1 MNKEILKTISVLYV
15 EDEND
20 VREFTSK
27 LLTSL
32 LRKVYVAQDGLEGL
46 KIYEENKDDIDLIVS
61 DINMPKMDGL
71 SMCDAI
77 KKINHEI
84 PLVITSAHNDTNF
97 LKRAIEIGVTTYAMK
112 PIDLYQLIESIIK
125 AMEPIILRKKLIELN
140 LSLESKIEKEI
151 NKIKSILDAQDNI
164 IIVTNK
170 EEITNVNKKFL
181 DFFGIINFDDFIA
194 TKKNIFD
201 FFQEEFGFI
210 TKEQIDK
217 QESWIKYIKDLH
229 EIDRI
234 VKIKGASLE
243 EKIFAINVDYYE
255 NKDDYH
261 ENKDDYYVFSLTD
274 ITKLKEKSNLLE
286 YQASHDKLTGL
297 FNRNRFDE
305 VYEKEIKRAKRY
317 NNDLSLIIFDID
329 NFKMINDTYGHQTGD
344 EVLKEMARITISNVR
359 EQDIIVRWGGEEF
372 LILLPQTNLLGAFT
386 VANKIRTSIEA
397 NIFTTNS
404 LNITASFGVTQL
416 LENDDESSFIARSD
430 KFLYEAKKTGK
441 NKVVS
446 S

>member
-32 LRKVYVAQDGLEGL
+32 LKNVYVAQDGLDGL
-46 KIYEENKDDIDLIVS
+46 KIFEEHKDNIDLIVS

-71 SMCDAI
+71 SMGEAI
-77 KKINHEI
+77 KKINPEI

-125 AMEPIILRKKLIELN
+125 AMEPIILKRKLIELN
-140 LSLESKIEKEI
+140 LSLESKIEQEI

-170 EEITNVNKKFL
+170 EQITNVNKKFL
-181 DFFGIINFDDFIA
+181 DFFGVDNFDEFIS
-194 TKKNIFD
+194 TRKNIFD
-201 FFQEEFGFI
+201 FFEEEFGFI
-210 TKEQIDK
+210 TKEQINK
-217 QESWIKYIKDLH
+217 QESWVKYIKELH

-234 VKIKGASLE
+234 VKIKGISEE
-243 EKIFAINVDYYE
+243 EKIFAINVDYY
-255 NKDDYH
+255 D
-261 ENKDDYYVFSLTD
+261 NKDDYYVFSLTD

-305 VYEKEIKRAKRY
+305 IYSKEIKRARRY
-317 NNDLSLIIFDID
+317 NNDLSIIIFDID
-329 NFKMINDTYGHQTGD
+329 NFKTVNDTYGHQIGD
-344 EVLKEMARITISNVR
+344 EVLKEMAQIVTTHVR
-359 EQDIIVRWGGEEF
+359 EQDITVRWGGEEF
-372 LILLPQTNLLGAFT
+372 LILLPQTNIDGAIS
-386 VANKIRTSIEA
+386 VANKIKTAINEH
-397 NIFTTNS
+397 IFTSNS
-404 LNITASFGVTQL
+404 LAITGSFGVTEL
-416 LENDDESSFIARSD
+416 LEEDNENDFILRGD
-430 KFLYEAKKTGK
+430 KLLYEAKKTGK
-441 NKVVS
+441 NKVIS
-446 S
+446 

>member
-77 KKINHEI
+77 KKINQEI

-97 LKRAIEIGVTTYAMK
+97 LRRAIEIGVTTYAMK

-125 AMEPIILRKKLIELN
+125 AMEPIILKRKLIELN

-181 DFFGIINFDDFIA
+181 DFFGVDNFDEFIA
-194 TKKNIFD
+194 TRKNIFD
-201 FFQEEFGFI
+201 FFEEEFGFI
-210 TKEQIDK
+210 TKEQINK

-255 NKDDYH
+255 NKDDY
-261 ENKDDYYVFSLTD
+261 YVFSLTD

-305 VYEKEIKRAKRY
+305 LYEKEIKRARRY
-317 NNDLSLIIFDID
+317 NNDLSLILFDID
-329 NFKMINDTYGHQTGD
+329 NFKMINDSYGHQTGD
-344 EVLKEMARITISNVR
+344 EVLKEIAKIILGNVR
-359 EQDIIVRWGGEEF
+359 EQDINVRWGGEEF

-386 VANKIRTSIEA
+386 VANKIRTSIET
-397 NIFTTNS
+397 NVFTTNS

>member
-20 VREFTSK
+20 VRGFTSK
-27 LLTSL
+27 LLASL

-46 KIYEENKDDIDLIVS
+46 ELFEKNKDDIDLIVT

-71 SMCDAI
+71 SMCAAI
-77 KKINHEI
+77 KNINSEV

-97 LKRAIEIGVTTYAMK
+97 LKKAIEIGVNTYAMK
-112 PIDLYQLIESIIK
+112 PIDLYQLVESIIK
-125 AMEPIILRKKLIELN
+125 AMEPIILKRKLIELN
-140 LSLESKIEKEI
+140 LSLESKIEQEV

-164 IIVTNK
+164 IIVTSK
-170 EEITNVNKKFL
+170 EKITNVNKKFL
-181 DFFGIINFDDFIA
+181 DFFGITNFDDFIA
-194 TKKNIFD
+194 TEKDIFD

-210 TKEQIDK
+210 TKEQIIK

-234 VKIKGASLE
+234 VKIKNKNKE

-255 NKDDYH
+255 NKD
-261 ENKDDYYVFSLTD
+261 NYYVFSLTD

-297 FNRNRFDE
+297 FNRNRFDDI
-305 VYEKEIKRAKRY
+305 YPKEIKRSKRY
-317 NNDLSLIIFDID
+317 NNELSIILFDID
-329 NFKMINDTYGHQTGD
+329 NFKQINDNYGHPVGD
-344 EVLKEMARITISNVR
+344 EVLKEIANITLNSVR
-359 EQDIIVRWGGEEF
+359 EQDITVRWGGEEF
-372 LILLPQTNLLGAFT
+372 LVLLPQTDLAGAIIA
-386 VANKIRTSIEA
+386 ANKIRNSIESEGITA
-397 NIFTTNS
+397 HS
-404 LNITASFGVTQL
+404 LMVTASFGVTQL
-416 LENDDESSFIARSD
+416 LEDDNEASFISRSD

>member
-1 MNKEILKTISVLYV
+1 MMNKEILKTISVLYV

-32 LRKVYVAQDGLEGL
+32 LKNVYVAQDGLEGL
-46 KIYEENKDDIDLIVS
+46 KIFEEHKDDIDLIVS

-71 SMCDAI
+71 SMCEAI
-77 KKINHEI
+77 KKINNEI

-97 LKRAIEIGVTTYAMK
+97 LKRSIEIGVTTYAMK

-125 AMEPIILRKKLIELN
+125 AMEPIILKRKLIELN
-140 LSLESKIEKEI
+140 LSLESKIEQEI
-151 NKIKSILDAQDNI
+151 SKIKSILDAQDNI

-170 EEITNVNKKFL
+170 EEITNVNRKFL
-181 DFFGIINFDDFIA
+181 DFFGVDNFDDFIA

-201 FFQEEFGFI
+201 FFEEEFGFI
-210 TKEQIDK
+210 TKEQINK
-217 QESWIKYIKDLH
+217 QESWIKYIKELH

-234 VKIKGASLE
+234 VKIKGVLE
-243 EKIFAINVDYYE
+243 EERIFAINVDYY
-255 NKDDYH
+255 D
-261 ENKDDYYVFSLTD
+261 NKDDYYVFSLTD

-305 VYEKEIKRAKRY
+305 IYTKEIKRARRY
-317 NNDLSLIIFDID
+317 ENDLSIIIFDVD
-329 NFKMINDTYGHQTGD
+329 DFKMVNDTYGHQVGD
-344 EVLKEMARITISNVR
+344 EVLKEMSQIMLNSVR
-359 EQDIIVRWGGEEF
+359 EQDITVRWGGEEF
-372 LILLPQTNLLGAFT
+372 LVLLPQTNLEGAIL
-386 VANKIRTSIEA
+386 AADKIRIAINEHS
-397 NIFTTNS
+397 FTDKS
-404 LNITASFGVTQL
+404 LTITGSFGVAQL
-416 LENDDESSFIARSD
+416 LDEDSEKDFISRAD

-441 NKVVS
+441 NKVIS
-446 S
+446 

>member
-77 KKINHEI
+77 KKINQEI

-97 LKRAIEIGVTTYAMK
+97 LRRAIEIGVTTYAMK

-125 AMEPIILRKKLIELN
+125 AMEPIILKRKLIELN

-181 DFFGIINFDDFIA
+181 DFFGVDNFDEFIA
-194 TKKNIFD
+194 TRKNIFD
-201 FFQEEFGFI
+201 FFEEEFGLI
-210 TKEQIDK
+210 TKEQINK

-234 VKIKGASLE
+234 VKITGASLE
-243 EKIFAINVDYYE
+243 EKIFAINVDYY
-255 NKDDYH
+255 

-305 VYEKEIKRAKRY
+305 LYEKEIKRARRY
-317 NNDLSLIIFDID
+317 NNDLSLILFDID
-329 NFKMINDTYGHQTGD
+329 NFKMINDSYGHQTGD
-344 EVLKEMARITISNVR
+344 EVLKEIAKIILGNVR
-359 EQDIIVRWGGEEF
+359 EQDINVRWGGEEF

-386 VANKIRTSIEA
+386 VANKIRTSIET

-416 LENDDESSFIARSD
+416 LENDDESSFITRSD

>member
-1 MNKEILKTISVLYV
+1 MNKEVLKTISVLYV

-32 LRKVYVAQDGLEGL
+32 LRKVYVAQDGQEGL
-46 KIYEENKDDIDLIVS
+46 KIFEENKDDIDLIIS

-71 SMCDAI
+71 SMCEAI

-97 LKRAIEIGVTTYAMK
+97 LRRSIEIGVTTYAMK
-112 PIDLYQLIESIIK
+112 PIDLYQLMESIIK
-125 AMEPIILRKKLIELN
+125 AMEPIILKKKLIELN
-140 LSLESKIEKEI
+140 LSLESKIEQEI

-181 DFFGIINFDDFIA
+181 DFFGVDNFDEFI
-194 TKKNIFD
+194 KSRKNIFD

-210 TKEQIDK
+210 TKEQITK

-234 VKIKGASLE
+234 VKIKSALEE
-243 EKIFAINVDYYE
+243 EKIFAINVDYY
-255 NKDDYH
+255 

-305 VYEKEIKRAKRY
+305 IYTKEIKRTKRY
-317 NNDLSLIIFDID
+317 NNELSIIIFDID
-329 NFKMINDTYGHQTGD
+329 DFKMVNDTYGHQIGD
-344 EVLKEMARITISNVR
+344 EVLKEIAKITLNGVR
-359 EQDIIVRWGGEEF
+359 EQDINVRWGGEEF
-372 LILLPQTNLLGAFT
+372 LILLPQTNLTGAVT
-386 VANKIRTSIEA
+386 VASKIKSAIKKH
-397 NIFTTNS
+397 IFTDKS
-404 LNITASFGVTQL
+404 LKITASFGVSQL
-416 LENDDESSFIARSD
+416 LEEDDEISLISRSD
-430 KFLYEAKKTGK
+430 KLLYEAKKTGK
-441 NKVVS
+441 DKVIA
-446 S
+446 

>member
-27 LLTSL
+27 LLTFL

-77 KKINHEI
+77 KKINQEI

-97 LKRAIEIGVTTYAMK
+97 LRRAIEIGVTTYAMK

-125 AMEPIILRKKLIELN
+125 AMEPIILKRKLIELN

-181 DFFGIINFDDFIA
+181 DFFGVDNFDEFIA
-194 TKKNIFD
+194 TRKNIFD
-201 FFQEEFGFI
+201 FFEEEFGFI
-210 TKEQIDK
+210 TKEQINK

-255 NKDDYH
+255 NKDDY
-261 ENKDDYYVFSLTD
+261 YVFSLTD

-305 VYEKEIKRAKRY
+305 LYEKEIKRARRY
-317 NNDLSLIIFDID
+317 NNDLSLILFDID
-329 NFKMINDTYGHQTGD
+329 NFKMINDSYGHQTGD
-344 EVLKEMARITISNVR
+344 EVLKEIAKIILGNVR
-359 EQDIIVRWGGEEF
+359 EQDINVRWGGEEF

-386 VANKIRTSIEA
+386 VANKIRTSIET

>member
-1 MNKEILKTISVLYV
+1 MNKEVLKTISVLYV

-32 LRKVYVAQDGLEGL
+32 LRKVYVAQDGQEGL
-46 KIYEENKDDIDLIVS
+46 KIFEENKDDIDLIIS

-71 SMCDAI
+71 SMCEAI

-97 LKRAIEIGVTTYAMK
+97 LRRSIEIGVTTYAMK
-112 PIDLYQLIESIIK
+112 PIDLYQLMESIIK
-125 AMEPIILRKKLIELN
+125 AMEPIILKKKLIELN
-140 LSLESKIEKEI
+140 LSLESKIEQEI

-181 DFFGIINFDDFIA
+181 DFFGVDNFDEFIKS
-194 TKKNIFD
+194 KKNIFD

-210 TKEQIDK
+210 TKEQITK

-234 VKIKGASLE
+234 VKIKSALEE

-255 NKDDYH
+255 NKDY
-261 ENKDDYYVFSLTD
+261 YYVFSLTD

-305 VYEKEIKRAKRY
+305 IYTKEIKRTKRY
-317 NNDLSLIIFDID
+317 NNELSIIIFDID
-329 NFKMINDTYGHQTGD
+329 DFKMVNDTYGHQIGD
-344 EVLKEMARITISNVR
+344 EVLKEIAKITLNGVR
-359 EQDIIVRWGGEEF
+359 EQDINVRWGGEEF
-372 LILLPQTNLLGAFT
+372 LILLPQTNITGALT
-386 VANKIRTSIEA
+386 VASKIKSAIKEH
-397 NIFTTNS
+397 IFTDKS
-404 LNITASFGVTQL
+404 LKITASFGVSQL
-416 LENDDESSFIARSD
+416 LDEDDEVTLISRSD
-430 KFLYEAKKTGK
+430 KLLYEAKKTGK
-441 NKVVS
+441 DKVIA
-446 S
+446 

>member
-1 MNKEILKTISVLYV
+1 MNKEVLKTISVLYV

-32 LRKVYVAQDGLEGL
+32 LRKVYVAQDGQEGL
-46 KIYEENKDDIDLIVS
+46 KIFEENKDDIDLIIS

-71 SMCDAI
+71 SMCEAI

-97 LKRAIEIGVTTYAMK
+97 LRRSIEIGVTTYAMK
-112 PIDLYQLIESIIK
+112 PIDLYQLMESIIK
-125 AMEPIILRKKLIELN
+125 AMEPIILKKKLIELN
-140 LSLESKIEKEI
+140 LSLESKIEQEI

-181 DFFGIINFDDFIA
+181 DFFGVDNFDEFIKS
-194 TKKNIFD
+194 KKNIFD

-210 TKEQIDK
+210 TKEQITK

-234 VKIKGASLE
+234 VKIKSALEE
-243 EKIFAINVDYYE
+243 EKIFAINVDYY
-255 NKDDYH
+255 

-305 VYEKEIKRAKRY
+305 IYTKEIKRTKRY
-317 NNDLSLIIFDID
+317 NNELSIIIFDID
-329 NFKMINDTYGHQTGD
+329 DFKMVNDTYGHQIGD
-344 EVLKEMARITISNVR
+344 EVLKEIAKITLNGVR
-359 EQDIIVRWGGEEF
+359 EQDINVRWGGEEF
-372 LILLPQTNLLGAFT
+372 LILLPQTNITGALT
-386 VANKIRTSIEA
+386 VASKIKSAIKEH
-397 NIFTTNS
+397 IFTDKS
-404 LNITASFGVTQL
+404 LKITASFGVSQL
-416 LENDDESSFIARSD
+416 LDEDDEVTLISRSD
-430 KFLYEAKKTGK
+430 KLLYEAKKTGK
-441 NKVVS
+441 DKVIA
-446 S
+446 

>member
-1 MNKEILKTISVLYV
+1 MNKEVLKTISVLYV

-32 LRKVYVAQDGLEGL
+32 LRKVYVAQDGQEGL
-46 KIYEENKDDIDLIVS
+46 KIFEENKDDIDLIIS

-71 SMCDAI
+71 SMCEAI

-97 LKRAIEIGVTTYAMK
+97 LRRSIEIGVTTYAMK
-112 PIDLYQLIESIIK
+112 PIDLYQLMESIIK
-125 AMEPIILRKKLIELN
+125 AMEPIILKKKLIELN
-140 LSLESKIEKEI
+140 LSLESKIEQEI

-181 DFFGIINFDDFIA
+181 DFFGVDNFDEFIKS
-194 TKKNIFD
+194 KKNIFD

-210 TKEQIDK
+210 TKEQITK

-234 VKIKGASLE
+234 VKIKSALEE
-243 EKIFAINVDYYE
+243 EKIFAINVDYY
-255 NKDDYH
+255 

-305 VYEKEIKRAKRY
+305 IYTKEIKRTKRY
-317 NNDLSLIIFDID
+317 NNELSIIIFDID
-329 NFKMINDTYGHQTGD
+329 DFKMVNDTYGHQIGD
-344 EVLKEMARITISNVR
+344 EVLKEIAKITLNGVR
-359 EQDIIVRWGGEEF
+359 EQDINVRWGGEEF
-372 LILLPQTNLLGAFT
+372 LILLPQTNLTGALT
-386 VANKIRTSIEA
+386 VASKIKLAIKEH
-397 NIFTTNS
+397 IFTDKS
-404 LNITASFGVTQL
+404 LKITASFGVSQL
-416 LENDDESSFIARSD
+416 LEEDDEVSLISRSD
-430 KFLYEAKKTGK
+430 KLLYEAKKTGK
-441 NKVVS
+441 DKVIA
-446 S
+446 

>member
-1 MNKEILKTISVLYV
+1 MNKEVLKDISVLYV

-27 LLTSL
+27 LLSSL
-32 LRKVYVAQDGLEGL
+32 LKKVYTAKNGLEGL
-46 KIYEENKDDIDLIVS
+46 ELFKENQNNIDLIIS
-61 DINMPKMDGL
+61 DINMPKMNGL
-71 SMCDAI
+71 DMCEQI
-77 KKINHEI
+77 RKINSEM

-97 LKRAIEIGVTTYAMK
+97 LKKAIEVGVNTYAMK

-125 AMEPIILRKKLIELN
+125 AMEPILLKRKLIELN
-140 LSLESKIEKEI
+140 LSLESKIEQEI

-170 EEITNVNKKFL
+170 DEITNVNKKFL
-181 DFFGIINFDDFIA
+181 DFFEIMNFNEFIS

-210 TKEQIDK
+210 TKEKINRQI
-217 QESWIKYIKDLH
+217 SWVKYIKDLH

-234 VKIKGASLE
+234 VKIRNSLNE

-255 NKDDYH
+255 NK
-261 ENKDDYYVFSLTD
+261 EDYYVFSLTD

-305 VYEKEIKRAKRY
+305 IYSKEIKRAKRY
-317 NNDLSLIIFDID
+317 NNDLSIILFDID
-329 NFKMINDTYGHQTGD
+329 NFKNVNDTYGHQIGD
-344 EVLKEMARITISNVR
+344 EVLKEIAKLLLNNVR
-359 EQDIIVRWGGEEF
+359 DLDICVRWGGEEF
-372 LILLPQTNLLGAFT
+372 LILLPQTNLDGAKT
-386 VANKIRTSIEA
+386 VAEKIRTAI
-397 NIFTTNS
+397 IKNS
-404 LNITASFGVTQL
+404 LTDKNLQITASFGVLQMIDS
-416 LENDDESSFIARSD
+416 DDENSLISKVD
-430 KFLYEAKKTGK
+430 KLLYLAKNSGK
-441 NKVVS
+441 NIVVT
-446 S
+446 

>member
-1 MNKEILKTISVLYV
+1 MNKEILGNISVLYV
-15 EDEND
+15 EDEKD

-27 LLTSL
+27 LLGSL
-32 LRKVYVAQDGLEGL
+32 LKKVYVAQDGLDGL
-46 KIYEENKDDIDLIVS
+46 KTFEENKDEIDLIIS
-61 DINMPKMDGL
+61 DINMPKLDGL
-71 SMCDAI
+71 SMCEAI
-77 KKINHEI
+77 KKINSEI
-84 PLVITSAHNDTNF
+84 PLVITSAHNDTSF
-97 LKRAIEIGVTTYAMK
+97 LKKAIEIGVNNYAMK

-125 AMEPIILRKKLIELN
+125 AMEPIILKRKLIELN

-181 DFFGIINFDDFIA
+181 DFFGVDNFDEFIA
-194 TKKNIFD
+194 TRKNIFD
-201 FFQEEFGFI
+201 FFEEEFGFI
-210 TKEQIDK
+210 TKEQINK

-255 NKDDYH
+255 NKDDY
-261 ENKDDYYVFSLTD
+261 YVFSLTD

-305 VYEKEIKRAKRY
+305 LYEKEIKRARRY
-317 NNDLSLIIFDID
+317 NNDLSLILFDID
-329 NFKMINDTYGHQTGD
+329 NFKMINDSYGHQTGD
-344 EVLKEMARITISNVR
+344 EVLKEIAKIILGNVR
-359 EQDIIVRWGGEEF
+359 EQDINVRWGGEEF

-386 VANKIRTSIEA
+386 VANKIRTSIET
-397 NIFTTNS
+397 NVFTTNS

>member
-1 MNKEILKTISVLYV
+1 MNKEVLKTISVLYV

-32 LRKVYVAQDGLEGL
+32 LRKVYVAQDGQEGL
-46 KIYEENKDDIDLIVS
+46 KIFEENKDDIDLIIS

-71 SMCDAI
+71 SMCEAI

-97 LKRAIEIGVTTYAMK
+97 LRRSIEIGVTTYAMK
-112 PIDLYQLIESIIK
+112 PIDLYQLMESIIK
-125 AMEPIILRKKLIELN
+125 AMEPIILKKKLIELN
-140 LSLESKIEKEI
+140 LSLESKIEQEI

-181 DFFGIINFDDFIA
+181 DFFGVDNFDEFI
-194 TKKNIFD
+194 KSRKNIFD

-210 TKEQIDK
+210 TKEQITK

-234 VKIKGASLE
+234 VKIKSALEE
-243 EKIFAINVDYYE
+243 EKIFAINVDYY
-255 NKDDYH
+255 

-305 VYEKEIKRAKRY
+305 IYTKEIKRTKRY
-317 NNDLSLIIFDID
+317 NNELSIIIFDID
-329 NFKMINDTYGHQTGD
+329 DFKMVNDTYGHQIGD
-344 EVLKEMARITISNVR
+344 EVLKEIAKITLNGVR
-359 EQDIIVRWGGEEF
+359 EQDINVRWGGEEF
-372 LILLPQTNLLGAFT
+372 LILLPQTNLTGAVT
-386 VANKIRTSIEA
+386 VASKIKSAIKEH
-397 NIFTTNS
+397 IFTDKS
-404 LNITASFGVTQL
+404 LKITASFGVSQL
-416 LENDDESSFIARSD
+416 LEEDDEISLISRSD
-430 KFLYEAKKTGK
+430 KLLYEAKKTGK
-441 NKVVS
+441 DKVIA
-446 S
+446 

>member
-20 VREFTSK
+20 VREFTFK

-32 LRKVYVAQDGLEGL
+32 LRKVYVAQDGFEGL
-46 KIYEENKDDIDLIVS
+46 KIYEENKDGIDLIVS

-77 KKINHEI
+77 KKINQEI

-97 LKRAIEIGVTTYAMK
+97 LRRAIEIGVTTYAMK

-125 AMEPIILRKKLIELN
+125 AMEPIILKRQLIELN
-140 LSLESKIEKEI
+140 SSLKSKIEQEV

-181 DFFGIINFDDFIA
+181 DFFGVLDFDEFIA
-194 TKKNIFD
+194 TKKNVFD

-210 TKEQIDK
+210 SKEQIDK
-217 QESWIKYIKDLH
+217 QDSWIQYIQNLQ

-234 VKIKGASLE
+234 VKIKTILGE
-243 EKIFAINVDYYE
+243 EKIFTIHVDYYE
-255 NKDDYH
+255 QQ
-261 ENKDDYYVFSLTD
+261 DDYYVFSLTD
-274 ITKLKEKSNLLE
+274 ITKFKEKSNILE

-297 FNRNRFDE
+297 FNRNKFDE
-305 VYEKEIKRAKRY
+305 IFSKEIKRAKRY
-317 NNDLSLIIFDID
+317 NNDLSIIIFDID
-329 NFKMINDTYGHQTGD
+329 DFKMINDTYGHQIGD
-344 EVLKEMARITISNVR
+344 EVLKDMAKIALSSVR
-359 EQDIIVRWGGEEF
+359 EQDINIRWGGEEF
-372 LILLPQTNLLGAFT
+372 LILLPQTNLLGAIA
-386 VANKIRTSIEA
+386 VANKVKTSIEKHL
-397 NIFTTNS
+397 FTDKS
-404 LNITASFGVTQL
+404 LQITASFGVAQFTNEDDN
-416 LENDDESSFIARSD
+416 ENTIISKADAL
-430 KFLYEAKKTGK
+430 LYEAKRTGK
-441 NKVVS
+441 NKVMS
-446 S
+446 

>member
-20 VREFTSK
+20 VREFTAK

-32 LRKVYVAQDGLEGL
+32 LRKVYVAQDGQEGL
-46 KIYEENKDDIDLIVS
+46 NIYEENKDDIDLIIS

-71 SMCDAI
+71 SMCEAI
-77 KKINHEI
+77 KKISPEI

-97 LKRAIEIGVTTYAMK
+97 LRKSIEIGVTTYAMK
-112 PIDLYQLIESIIK
+112 PIDLYQLMESIIK
-125 AMEPIILRKKLIELN
+125 AMEPILLKKQLIELN
-140 LSLESKIEKEI
+140 LSLESKIEQEI

-181 DFFGIINFDDFIA
+181 DFFGVVNFDEFIKS
-194 TKKNIFD
+194 KKNIFD

-210 TKEQIDK
+210 TKEQINK
-217 QESWIKYIKDLH
+217 QESWIKYIKELH

-234 VKIKGASLE
+234 VKIKSALEE
-243 EKIFAINVDYYE
+243 EKIFAINVDYY
-255 NKDDYH
+255 

-305 VYEKEIKRAKRY
+305 IYSKEIKRSKRY
-317 NNDLSLIIFDID
+317 NNELSIIIFDID
-329 NFKMINDTYGHQTGD
+329 NFKMVNDTYGHQIGD
-344 EVLKEMARITISNVR
+344 EVLKEIAKITVNGVR
-359 EQDIIVRWGGEEF
+359 EQDINVRWGGEEF
-372 LILLPQTNLLGAFT
+372 LILLPHTNLTGAVT
-386 VANKIRTSIEA
+386 VASKIKTNIKEH
-397 NIFTTNS
+397 IFTDKS
-404 LNITASFGVTQL
+404 LKITASFGVSQL
-416 LENDDESSFIARSD
+416 LDEDNEATLISRSD
-430 KFLYEAKKTGK
+430 KLLYEAKKTGK
-441 NKVVS
+441 DKVIA
-446 S
+446 

>member
-1 MNKEILKTISVLYV
+1 MNKEVLKTISVLYV

-32 LRKVYVAQDGLEGL
+32 LRKVYVAQDGQEGL
-46 KIYEENKDDIDLIVS
+46 KIFEENKDDIDLIIS

-71 SMCDAI
+71 SMCEAI

-97 LKRAIEIGVTTYAMK
+97 LRRSIEIGVTTYAMK
-112 PIDLYQLIESIIK
+112 PIDLYQLMESIIK
-125 AMEPIILRKKLIELN
+125 AMEPIILKKKLIELN
-140 LSLESKIEKEI
+140 LSLESKIEQEI

-181 DFFGIINFDDFIA
+181 DFFGVDNFDEFIKS
-194 TKKNIFD
+194 KKNIFD

-210 TKEQIDK
+210 TKEQITK

-234 VKIKGASLE
+234 VKIKSALE
-243 EKIFAINVDYYE
+243 GEKIFAINVDYY
-255 NKDDYH
+255 

-274 ITKLKEKSNLLE
+274 ITKLKEKANLLE

-305 VYEKEIKRAKRY
+305 IYTKEIKRTKRY
-317 NNDLSLIIFDID
+317 NNELSIIIFDID
-329 NFKMINDTYGHQTGD
+329 DFKMVNDTYGHQIGD
-344 EVLKEMARITISNVR
+344 EVLKEIAKITINGVR
-359 EQDIIVRWGGEEF
+359 EQDINVRWGGEEF
-372 LILLPQTNLLGAFT
+372 LILLPQTNLTGAVT
-386 VANKIRTSIEA
+386 VASKIKSAIKEH
-397 NIFTTNS
+397 IFTDKS
-404 LNITASFGVTQL
+404 LKITASFGVSQL
-416 LENDDESSFIARSD
+416 LDEDDEISLISRSD
-430 KFLYEAKKTGK
+430 KLLYEAKKTGK
-441 NKVVS
+441 DKVIA
-446 S
+446 